1 MLGTILDLYSLVIVG
16 AVIVSWT
23 DLPPNHPVV
32 QLVSALTE
40 PVLRPIR
47 RVLPSMGDL
56 DLSPMALLIGL
67 QFLRQLFML

>member
-1 MLGTILDLYSLVIVG
+1 MLGTILDLYSLVILG
-16 AVIVSWT
+16 AVVVSWT
-23 DLPPNHPVV
+23 DLSPNHPVV

-40 PVLRPIR
+40 PVLGPIR
-47 RVLPSMGDL
+47 RVLPSMGGL

>member
-23 DLPPNHPVV
+23 DLPPKHPVV
-32 QLVSALTE
+32 LLISALTE

-47 RVLPSMGDL
+47 RVLPSMGGL

-67 QFLRQLFML
+67 QFLRRLFML

>member
-23 DLPPNHPVV
+23 ELPPNHPVV
-32 QLVSALTE
+32 QLVSTLTE

-47 RVLPSMGDL
+47 NVLPSMGGL

-67 QFLRQLFML
+67 QFLRHLFML